1 LRAGLLADEGQQV
14 FVLATGWRF
23 SHAANLFNS
32 ENNSFILEKESD
44 MPLPRARIVV
54 LISHLQRPS
63 QQSRLAQV
71 VGGLMGDYSDETS
84 IQVLDTS
91 VEEALQVARELER
104 RGEVDV
110 FVCAGATAA
119 YLRKHLTRPVLSMRI
134 GGADLLRALEQA
146 RQEKRRLLAQLQAG
160 DVQVLHLYEPAA

>member
-1 LRAGLLADEGQQV
+1 
-14 FVLATGWRF
+14 
-23 SHAANLFNS
+23 
-32 ENNSFILEKESD
+32 
-44 MPLPRARIVV
+44 MPLPQIVV

-71 VGGLMGDYSDETS
+71 VGALMADYSDETS

-91 VEEALQVARELER
+91 VSESLQVARELER

-119 YLRKHLTRPVLSMRI
+119 YLRKHLTRPVLSMRV
-134 GGADLLRALEQA
+134 GGADLLRALDQA
-146 RQEKRRLLAQLQAG
+146 RAHSSQVAVVSYNRINAELEAMAALFT
-160 DVQVLHLYEPAA
+160 VQVLPTMDNIVVLPV